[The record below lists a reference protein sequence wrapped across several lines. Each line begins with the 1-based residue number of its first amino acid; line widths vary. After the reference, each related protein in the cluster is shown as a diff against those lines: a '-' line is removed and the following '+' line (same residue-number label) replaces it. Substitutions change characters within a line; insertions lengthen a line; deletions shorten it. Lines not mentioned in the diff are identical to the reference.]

1 MVEHPIAGTVPNPY
15 QKTASQRKGTFNYDA
30 LGLRVVPNF
39 QFYVEGIP
47 RASALHLIGAS
58 TAVGVGA
65 TADEFALPNLLSKT
79 LRQNVLPAANR
90 GATALEE
97 LMMAVLVRQYS
108 QPTSAVILSGRNE
121 LYWQIRW
128 LSAPSFL
135 KVRQNTRLAGSAAG
149 MRVGTVGRV
158 ARMQA
163 LFQKTH
169 RWNFHDSNPLNLG
182 HYSPSRPKGRG
193 GVETPTDYVVSQ
205 ALASLRLEIEALRLL
220 LAGLPMWFVL
230 QPSSV
235 WISKTDSRFT
245 HIPIDLSEEDRKI
258 FSDAYVAYADG
269 LKLVCETEGVSFLNL
284 NLGNQGLKPEF
295 FLDDCHFTNAGQL
308 YLAETIAALGLS

>member
-1 MVEHPIAGTVPNPY
+1 MVAHPIAGTIPNPY
-15 QKTASQRKGTFNYDA
+15 QKMATHLKGTLNFDA

-65 TADEFALPNLLSKT
+65 VADEFALPNLLSKK
-79 LRQNVLPAANR
+79 LRQNVLPVAKR
-90 GATALEE
+90 GASALEE
-97 LMMAVLVRQYS
+97 LVMEVLVRQYS

-163 LFQKTH
+163 LFQKTA

-182 HYSPSRPKGRG
+182 HYSPSRPKG
-193 GVETPTDYVVSQ
+193 GVKNPAEYVVSQ
-205 ALASLRLEIEALRLL
+205 ALASHKLEIEALRLL
-220 LAGLPMWFVL
+220 LTGLPMQFVL

-245 HIPIDLSEEDRKI
+245 PIPIALSEEDRKI
-258 FSDAYVAYADG
+258 FSDSYDAYADG

-284 NLGNQGLKPEF
+284 NLGNQGLEPEF

-308 YLAETIAALGLS
+308 YLAETIAALTSN